1 MYDKETLEKK
11 RRQVRELYKKK
22 TLNKKE
28 IAKRLGVSWNFVY
41 KWTEDLVSEISD
53 QRGWPLGKKRAHTDQ
68 EELRLIMIRRELEKS
83 SFFYGA
89 GKMIDEYQKRFP
101 GDPQLNKTFVNRVI
115 SKNFPMSRRSTLKA
129 IKEQKYPIRMM
140 SSLGD
145 IQEEADFL
153 GQKYIHGRTAPIHFF
168 TRVYKNPFTLRLIKR
183 VPDQG
188 SETILDTFTQDW
200 KVYPLP
206 DILSIDNGFGF
217 TAAGRGKRYISSFIQ
232 CMLRLGVAPL
242 FIAPKKPWMNGSV
255 EGTHSV
261 FARKVWNKFDFKN
274 LEEIDETV
282 ARFQEAY
289 RQYTKTPNALPGRTL
304 DEDFNWQDMFCTPF
318 QPQDGMCIYLIRL
331 VQEYQKDQLEFPAFR
346 LFKDL
351 VEMDKQFINTYVL
364 VKLDVYREQLFI
376 YVEPDQD
383 GQKLVMEKDWPLH
396 FAKMRY

>member
-11 RRQVRELYKKK
+11 RLQVRELYKKK

-28 IAKRLGVSWNFVY
+28 IAKRLGVSWNFVH
-41 KWTEDLVSEISD
+41 KWTEDLISEISD
-53 QRGWPLGKKRAHTDQ
+53 QRGWPLGKKRSHTDQ

-89 GKMIDEYQKRFP
+89 GKMIDEYQRRFP
-101 GDPQLNKTFVNRVI
+101 GDSQLNKSFVNRVI

-129 IKEQKYPIRMM
+129 VKEQKYPIRML

-168 TRVYKNPFTLRLIKR
+168 TRVYTNPFTLRLIKR

-217 TAAGRGKRYISSFIQ
+217 TAAGRGKRYISGFIQ
-232 CMLRLGVAPL
+232 CMLRLGVTPL

-289 RQYTKTPNALPGRTL
+289 RQYAKTPKVLPGRTL
-304 DEDFNWQDMFCTPF
+304 DENFNWQDMFCTPF

-331 VQEYQKDQLEFPAFR
+331 VQEYQIDRLEIPAIR

-351 VEMDKQFINTYVL
+351 VELDKQFINTYVL
-364 VKLDVYREQLFI
+364 VKLDIYRERLFI
-376 YVEPDQD
+376 YVEPDLD
-383 GQKLVMEKDWPLH
+383 GQELVMEKDLPLN

>member
-11 RRQVRELYKKK
+11 RRQARELYKKK
-22 TLNKKE
+22 ALNKKE
-28 IAKRLGVSWNFVY
+28 IAQRLGVSWNFVH
-41 KWTEDLVSEISD
+41 KWTEDHVSEIID
-53 QRGWPLGKKRAHTDQ
+53 QRGWPLGKKRSHTEQ
-68 EELRLIMIRRELEKS
+68 EEVRLIRIRRELEKS
-83 SFFYGA
+83 NFFYGA

-101 GDPQLNKTFVNRVI
+101 GDPQVNKSFVNRVI
-115 SKNFPMSRRSTLKA
+115 SKNFPMSRRNTLKA
-129 IKEQKYPIRMM
+129 VKEQKYPIRTI

-145 IQEEADFL
+145 VQEEADFL
-153 GQKYIHGRTAPIHFF
+153 GKKYIHGRTAPIHFI

-188 SETILDTFTQDW
+188 SETILNTFTEDW

-206 DILSIDNGFGF
+206 DILSLDNGFGF
-217 TAAGRGKRYISSFIQ
+217 TAAGRGRRYISGFIQ
-232 CMLRLGVAPL
+232 SMLRLGVTPL

-261 FARKVWNKFDFKN
+261 FARKVWNRFDFKN

-289 RQYTKTPNALPGRTL
+289 RQYSKTPKALPGRTL
-304 DEDFNWQDMFCTPF
+304 DKDFNWQDVFRTPF
-318 QPQDGMCIYLIRL
+318 QPQDGMCIYMIRL
-331 VQEYQKDQLEFPAFR
+331 VQEYQKNQSQIPAIR
-346 LFKDL
+346 LFKEL
-351 VEMDKQFINTYVL
+351 VELDPQFINVYVL
-364 VKLDVYREQLFI
+364 VKLDVYREHIFI

-383 GQKLVMEKDWPLH
+383 GQKLVVEKGLPLN

>member
-1 MYDKETLEKK
+1 M
-11 RRQVRELYKKK
+11 
-22 TLNKKE
+22 
-28 IAKRLGVSWNFVY
+28 NFVH
-41 KWTEDLVSEISD
+41 KWTEDLVSEIND
-53 QRGWPLGKKRAHTDQ
+53 QRGWPLGKKRSHTDQ

-101 GDPQLNKTFVNRVI
+101 GDSHLNKSFVNRVI

-129 IKEQKYPIRMM
+129 VKELKYPIRML

-153 GQKYIHGRTAPIHFF
+153 VQKYIHGRTAPIHIF

-188 SETILDTFTQDW
+188 SVTILDTFTQDW

-217 TAAGRGKRYISSFIQ
+217 TAAGSAKRYISGFIQ
-232 CMLRLGVAPL
+232 CMLRLGVTPL

-261 FARKVWNKFDFKN
+261 FVRKVWYKFDFKN
-274 LEEIDETV
+274 LEEIDEAV

-289 RQYTKTPNALPGRTL
+289 RQYAKTPNALPGRIL
-304 DEDFNWQDMFCTPF
+304 DENFNWQDMLSTSF

-331 VQEYQKDQLEFPAFR
+331 VQEYQKDQSEIPAIR
-346 LFKDL
+346 LFKEL
-351 VEMDKQFINTYVL
+351 VEMDKQYINTYVL
-364 VKLDVYREQLFI
+364 VKLDVNRERLFI

-383 GQKLVMEKDWPLH
+383 GQELVMEKHLPLQ

>member
-11 RRQVRELYKKK
+11 RHQVRELYKKK

-28 IAKRLGVSWNFVY
+28 IAKRLGVSWNFVH

-53 QRGWPLGKKRAHTDQ
+53 QRGWPFGKKRTHTNQ

-83 SFFYGA
+83 DFFFGA
-89 GKMIDEYQKRFP
+89 GKMIDEYQKRYP
-101 GDPQLNKTFVNRVI
+101 GDPQLNKSFVNRVI

-129 IKEQKYPIRMM
+129 VKEQKYPIRML

-217 TAAGRGKRYISSFIQ
+217 TAAGRGKRYISGFIQ
-232 CMLRLGVAPL
+232 SMLRLGVTPL

-261 FARKVWNKFDFKN
+261 FARKVWNKFDFKT

-304 DEDFNWQDMFCTPF
+304 DEDFNWQEMICAPF

-331 VQEYQKDQLEFPAFR
+331 VQEYQKDQLKIPAIR
-346 LFKDL
+346 LFKEL
-351 VEMDKQFINTYVL
+351 VEMDKQYINTYVL

-383 GQKLVMEKDWPLH
+383 GQELVMEKRLPLH
-396 FAKMRY
+396 FAKIRY